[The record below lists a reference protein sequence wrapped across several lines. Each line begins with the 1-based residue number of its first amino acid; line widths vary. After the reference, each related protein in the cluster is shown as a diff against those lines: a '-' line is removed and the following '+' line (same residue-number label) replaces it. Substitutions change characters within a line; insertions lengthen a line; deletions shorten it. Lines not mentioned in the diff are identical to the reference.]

1 MRQPAVAGLV
11 LAAGAGRRFGS
22 PKALAR
28 TPDGRSWLALAVG
41 ALRDAGC
48 SPIYVAVGAAADEV
62 LPLVPAEAEPVL
74 VADPSEGMGASLRA
88 GLAAARSSDAVA
100 LAIITVD
107 TPDLP
112 ATAVQR
118 MTRSADS
125 ASLVQAVYGAR
136 PGHPVVIG
144 RDHWPALAASVVGDR
159 GARDYLRTHGAQK
172 VDCADLWSGEDRD
185 TR

>member
-1 MRQPAVAGLV
+1 MPQPRVAGLV

-22 PKALAR
+22 PKALAH

-48 SPIYVAVGAAADEV
+48 LPIYVAVSATHDEV
-62 LPLVPAEAEPVL
+62 LSLVPADAEPIL
-74 VADPSEGMGASLRA
+74 VPDPSEGMSASLRA
-88 GLAAARSSDAVA
+88 GLAAAEHSDAVA

-112 ATAVQR
+112 AAAVQR
-118 MTRSADS
+118 VTGAVDA
-125 ASLVQAVYGAR
+125 ASLVQAVYGDR
-136 PGHPVVIG
+136 PGHPVAIG
-144 RDHWPALAASVVGDR
+144 RDHWAALAASVIGDR
-159 GARDYLRTHGAQK
+159 GAREYLRAHGARMI
-172 VDCADLWSGEDRD
+172 DCADLWSGEDRD

>member
-1 MRQPAVAGLV
+1 MPQPAVAGLV

-28 TPDGRSWLALAVG
+28 TLDGRSWLALAVG

-48 SPIYVAVGAAADEV
+48 SPVYVAVGAAAGQV
-62 LPLVPAEAEPVL
+62 LPLVPVGAQPVL
-74 VADPSEGMGASLRA
+74 VPDPSEGISASLRA
-88 GLAAARSSDAVA
+88 GLAAAEASDAVA
-100 LAIITVD
+100 LAIVTVD

-112 ATAVQR
+112 AAAVER
-118 MTRSADS
+118 VARAAEAT
-125 ASLVQAVYGAR
+125 SLVQAVYEDR
-136 PGHPVVIG
+136 PGHPVVLG
-144 RDHWPALAASVVGDR
+144 RDHWSALAASVAGDR
-159 GARDYLRTHGAQK
+159 GARDYLRAHGART

>member
-1 MRQPAVAGLV
+1 MPQPPVAGLV

-48 SPIYVAVGAAADEV
+48 LPIYVAVSAALDVV
-62 LPLVPAEAEPVL
+62 LPLVPADAEPVL
-74 VADPSEGMGASLRA
+74 VPDPSEGMSASLRA
-88 GLAAARSSDAVA
+88 GLAAAQDSDAVA
-100 LAIITVD
+100 LAIVTVD

-112 ATAVQR
+112 AAAVHR
-118 MTRSADS
+118 VASDAD
-125 ASLVQAVYGAR
+125 AAALVQAVYGDR

-144 RDHWPALAASVVGDR
+144 REHWPALAASVVGDR
-159 GARDYLRTHGAQK
+159 GARDYLRAHGARMI
-172 VDCADLWSGEDRD
+172 DCADLWSGEDRD

>member
-1 MRQPAVAGLV
+1 MPQPAVAGLV

-28 TPDGRSWLALAVG
+28 TQDGRSWLALAVG

-48 SPIYVAVGAAADEV
+48 LPIYVAVAASLDEV
-62 LPLVPAEAEPVL
+62 LPLVPADAEPAL
-74 VADPSEGMGASLRA
+74 VRDPSEGMSASLRA
-88 GLAAARSSDAVA
+88 GLATATASDAVA

-112 ATAVQR
+112 AAAVR
-118 MTRSADS
+118 RIAAAADA
-125 ASLVQAVYGAR
+125 ASLVQAVYGDR

-159 GARDYLRTHGAQK
+159 GARDYLRAHGARTI
-172 VDCADLWSGEDRD
+172 DCSDLWSGEDRD

>member
-1 MRQPAVAGLV
+1 MPQPAVAGLV

-28 TPDGRSWLALAVG
+28 TPDGHSWLALAVG

-48 SPIYVAVGAAADEV
+48 LPIYVAVGASLDQV
-62 LPLVPAEAEPVL
+62 LPLVPADAEPVP
-74 VADPSEGMGASLRA
+74 VPDPTQGMSASLRA
-88 GLAAARSSDAVA
+88 GLDAAQDSDAVA
-100 LAIITVD
+100 VAIITVD

-112 ATAVQR
+112 AAAVQR
-118 MTRSADS
+118 VTAAVDA
-125 ASLVQAVYGAR
+125 ASLVQAVYGER

-159 GARDYLRTHGAQK
+159 GARDYLRAHGAERI
-172 VDCADLWSGEDRD
+172 DCADLWAGEDRD

>member
-1 MRQPAVAGLV
+1 MPQPAVAGLV

-48 SPIYVAVGAAADEV
+48 SPLYVAVSASLDEV
-62 LPLVPAEAEPVL
+62 LPLVPADAEPVL
-74 VADPSEGMGASLRA
+74 IPDPSEGMSVSLRA
-88 GLAAARSSDAVA
+88 GLIAATTSDAVA

-107 TPDLP
+107 TPELP
-112 ATAVQR
+112 ASAVQR
-118 MTRSADS
+118 LTGAVDA
-125 ASLVQAVYGAR
+125 ASLVQAVYGDR

-144 RDHWPALAASVVGDR
+144 RDHWSALAASVSGDR
-159 GARDYLRTHGAQK
+159 GARDYLRAYGAAR

>member
-28 TPDGRSWLALAVG
+28 TADGRSWLALAVE

-62 LPLVPAEAEPVL
+62 LPLMPADADPVL
-74 VADPSEGMGASLRA
+74 VPDPSEGMSASLRA
-88 GLAAARSSDAVA
+88 GLTAAMSSDAVA

-112 ATAVQR
+112 AAAVQR
-118 MTRSADS
+118 VTRGAAS
-125 ASLVQAVYGAR
+125 ASLTQAVYGSR

-144 RDHWPALAASVVGDR
+144 RDHWSALDASVIGDR
-159 GARDYLRTHGAQK
+159 GARDYLRTHGAERI
-172 VDCADLWSGEDRD
+172 DCADLWSGEDRD